1 MIRGKLIHPEI
12 LAALASC
19 RARLDGAD
27 LRRQLPPRDG
37 PVDRGAKRVYL
48 NLSPGL
54 LTVSQVLDV
63 LVEAIPIERAA
74 LMIPQE
80 PGAPTPDAHA
90 DLLAACRRASRST
103 ASCGW
108 TSTPRPTPRT
118 LALVIAT
125 GDLRLYANVLLTIGV
140 IAAGG
145 VAAVGSSDPARPPPS
160 DQPSGT
166 AFFGSR
172 NGMAAVRAGQRPP
185 SGASISS
192 GLPGPDRPI
201 GTHT

>member
-12 LAALASC
+12 LAALAS
-19 RARLDGAD
+19 AGHGSTVLISDGNFPHATA
-27 LRRQLPPRDG
+27 PSIEAPR
-37 PVDRGAKRVYL
+37 VFL

-90 DLLAACRRASRST
+90 DLLGRLPAGVEVDRILRMDFYPAT
-103 ASCGW
+103 D
-108 TSTPRPTPRT
+108 TEN

-140 IAAGG
+140 IEAEA
-145 VAAVGSSDPARPPPS
+145 
-160 DQPSGT
+160 
-166 AFFGSR
+166 
-172 NGMAAVRAGQRPP
+172 
-185 SGASISS
+185 
-192 GLPGPDRPI
+192 
-201 GTHT
+201 

>member
-12 LAALASC
+12 LAALAS
-19 RARLDGAD
+19 AGHGSTVLISDGNFPHATA
-27 LRRQLPPRDG
+27 PSIEAPR
-37 PVDRGAKRVYL
+37 VFL

-90 DLLAACRRASRST
+90 DLLGRLPAGVEVDRILRMDFYPATDTEA
-103 ASCGW
+103 
-108 TSTPRPTPRT
+108 

-140 IAAGG
+140 IET
-145 VAAVGSSDPARPPPS
+145 
-160 DQPSGT
+160 GT
-166 AFFGSR
+166 
-172 NGMAAVRAGQRPP
+172 
-185 SGASISS
+185 
-192 GLPGPDRPI
+192 
-201 GTHT
+201 